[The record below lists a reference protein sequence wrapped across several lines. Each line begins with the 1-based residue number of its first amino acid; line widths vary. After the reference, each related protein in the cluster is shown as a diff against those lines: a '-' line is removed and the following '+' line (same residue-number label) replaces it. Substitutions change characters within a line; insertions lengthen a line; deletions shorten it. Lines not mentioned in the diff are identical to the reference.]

1 MKIQMKKTIKKLQEN
16 QINEV
21 NIMPITSNID
31 KLHEMQDSWYNWRNN
46 ASTVT
51 MVMLSF
57 LVACFTGLMA
67 QVSLAVPWSPVLI
80 TFQTFA
86 ALMAGVLLGG
96 KYGGFSMIL
105 YTLLGILGMPWF
117 TNMNHG
123 LDFILAASGGYIIG
137 FIFAAIFIG
146 YMFDHYVNARKPV
159 QTVILMSIANFGCIY
174 IPGVIGL
181 YHAMLVKTGTP
192 LSLTQLLIMGV
203 IPFIV
208 GDLIKIAIAS
218 GITTSILPKEE

>member
-1 MKIQMKKTIKKLQEN
+1 
-16 QINEV
+16 
-21 NIMPITSNID
+21 MPITSNID
-31 KLHEMQDSWYNWRNN
+31 KLHEMQYSWYTWRNN
-46 ASTVT
+46 ANTLT
-51 MVMLSF
+51 MVLLSF
-57 LVACFTGLMA
+57 IVACFTGLMA
-67 QVSLAVPWSPVLI
+67 QVSIAIPWSPVLI

-86 ALMAGVLLGG
+86 VLMAGVLLGG
-96 KYGGFSMIL
+96 KYGGLSMII
-105 YTLLGILGMPWF
+105 YALLGVIGMPWF

-123 LDFILAASGGYIIG
+123 LEFIFAASGGYIIG

-159 QTVILMSIANFGCIY
+159 QTIILMSIANFGFIY
-174 IPGVIGL
+174 IPGIIGL
-181 YHAMLVKTGTP
+181 YNAMLAKTGTT
-192 LSLTQLLIMGV
+192 LSITQLLIMGV